1 MKRIRIKE
9 IFPLIITSSI
19 LLACSNAYADFK
31 VFTNQDGKKITAQI
45 ISASN
50 SEVKI
55 ERKDKKT
62 FNIKISSLSEQ
73 DQTYIKEWSEKNK
86 SYGFKIKS
94 KKKSGKVA
102 GRDGHGHKTENRAQQ
117 YLISIDHSTEEAI
130 TNAEVHYK
138 IFQKGKTP
146 RVHKEKI
153 SSLHSGSP
161 MEFKTKLTADRLE
174 GLWVRIYKDSKM
186 IGEYKTNTAK
196 VRKATW

>member
-1 MKRIRIKE
+1 MKKLKE
-9 IFPLIITSSI
+9 ILPIIVASSF
-19 LLACSNAYADFK
+19 LLSSSNVSADFK
-31 VFTNQDGKKITAQI
+31 VFTNQDGKKMIAQI
-45 ISASN
+45 ISATDSF
-50 SEVKI
+50 VKI

-62 FNIKISSLSEQ
+62 FNIKISSLSKE
-73 DQTYIKEWSEKNK
+73 DQTYIKEWSENNK
-86 SYGFKIKS
+86 SYGFKIES

-102 GRDGHGHKTENRAQQ
+102 GRDGHGHKIENRAQQ
-117 YLISIDHSTEEAI
+117 YLVSIDHSAEEVI
-130 TNAEVHYK
+130 SDAEVHYK

-146 RVHKEKI
+146 KLQKEKI

-161 MEFKTKLTADRLE
+161 MEFETKLTADRLE